1 MTPALYNVR
10 AVPNSR
16 VAVLFSRASPLINEL
31 GHTINRAGQRRRV
44 KAYVNGDSGANGWAR
59 HAVPLRKKR
68 TRGGFDKSSNLAR
81 RSDGA
86 ASLVGR
92 ASGYNQRVGIRL
104 IAMDI
109 DGTLLDSRGNVSED
123 NARTI
128 AEAAARGIEIVLVT
142 GRRFDF
148 ARPVA
153 ERLACDWH
161 LIVNNGALIKS
172 KSGET
177 FLRRLL
183 SGGTARRVLEMTG
196 EYRESAAVIF
206 DRPHANQV
214 IMEHIEWDDPHRGG
228 YFRRNRE
235 YMAEVEPLENCLDG
249 EDPIQ
254 VLYTGPCR
262 EMRGAMEA
270 LEDSPGAGEYTLA
283 LTEYERRDFSILDVL
298 RRGVSKGVALEDWAR
313 RRGVERKEV
322 MAIGDNW
329 NDREMLEFA
338 GLPVVMGNSIAELK
352 SLGYPVT
359 LSNDESG
366 VAEAIRT
373 FAMAGAPRGVAD

>member
-1 MTPALYNVR
+1 LDPLTCQQPLSTNLPAGLREVHCISNRSYCRLEFNISPTKQRTEVLSNRPKSGDIWRQIGPPAQRGPLGAAASRYNH
-10 AVPNSR
+10 R
-16 VAVLFSRASPLINEL
+16 VA
-31 GHTINRAGQRRRV
+31 
-44 KAYVNGDSGANGWAR
+44 
-59 HAVPLRKKR
+59 
-68 TRGGFDKSSNLAR
+68 
-81 RSDGA
+81 
-86 ASLVGR
+86 
-92 ASGYNQRVGIRL
+92 IRL

-109 DGTLLDSRGNVSED
+109 DGTLLDSHGSVSED
-123 NARTI
+123 NARTVG
-128 AEAAARGIEIVLVT
+128 EAAARGIEIVLVT

-153 ERLACDWH
+153 ERLPCDLH

-172 KSGET
+172 KNGET
-177 FLRRLL
+177 HLRRLL
-183 SGGTARRVLEMTG
+183 SSGTARRVLDMTE

-206 DRPHANQV
+206 DRPHAKQV
-214 IMEHIEWDDPHRGG
+214 IMEHIEWEDPHRSG
-228 YFRRNRE
+228 YYRRNRE
-235 YMAEVEPLENCLDG
+235 YMAEVAPLENCLDG

-262 EMRGAMEA
+262 EMRAAKETLEA
-270 LEDSPGAGEYTLA
+270 SPGAEEYTLA

-313 RRGVERKEV
+313 RRGVGRKDV

-338 GLPVVMGNSIAELK
+338 GLPVVMGNSIPELK

-373 FAMAGAPRGVAD
+373 FAMTGAPRGVADRS